1 MNAIENAGRF
11 FLFLRSTV
19 HNREPVRVYPKL
31 ILVEMVKIGTDSFL
45 IVAIVSSFIGA
56 VTCIQ
61 TADNL
66 VSPLVPLSVIG
77 TIVRD
82 MTLLELAP
90 TFTCVVLAGK
100 VGSNLAGEIGS
111 MRITEQVD
119 ALEVMGINASSYLI
133 LPKIIA
139 ACIMIPALCVM
150 SALLAL
156 MGAYLIGVAADV
168 ITPHDYIEGLRS
180 GFRASN
186 VYFALIKSFVF
197 AFLISAISS
206 YRGYYTTGGALEIGQ
221 ASTKAVTNSV
231 IAILIADFLLAQ
243 LLL

>member
-1 MNAIENAGRF
+1 
-11 FLFLRSTV
+11 
-19 HNREPVRVYPKL
+19 
-31 ILVEMVKIGTDSFL
+31 
-45 IVAIVSSFIGA
+45 
-56 VTCIQ
+56 
-61 TADNL
+61 
-66 VSPLVPLSVIG
+66 
-77 TIVRD
+77 
-82 MTLLELAP
+82 
-90 TFTCVVLAGK
+90 
-100 VGSNLAGEIGS
+100 
-111 MRITEQVD
+111 
-119 ALEVMGINASSYLI
+119 
-133 LPKIIA
+133 
-139 ACIMIPALCVM
+139 MIPALCVM